1 MVPSIK
7 LTSRGIVIDLRP
19 EPVNT
24 YDSMRIGREPFSN
37 EIDEIDLQN
46 TKHPG
51 QRILTPRGIAIDSRP
66 E

>member
-1 MVPSIK
+1 V
-7 LTSRGIVIDLRP
+7 IVIDLRP

-24 YDSMRIGREPFSN
+24 YDSMRIGGEPSSN
-37 EIDEIDLQN
+37 EIDESDLQN

-51 QRILTPRGIAIDSRP
+51 HRILTSPGIVIDSRP